1 MDYTICDA
9 GPAHLPQLAALE
21 RACFSAPWTR
31 AQLAGQLP
39 DDRHVFLI
47 AAAGE
52 TVLGYANFLH
62 VLDEGDIGNVAVAP
76 EHRRQGIAD
85 ALLIGSQFIGDDS
98 VCLVLGDNIF
108 YSPNFQDYLDRAVQQ
123 KSGACVFGYYV
134 DDPRAFGVVE
144 FDGQGRAI
152 SIEEKPRYPKSNY
165 IIPGLYFYDNSVM
178 EIARGLK
185 PSARGELEITDVNIE
200 YMKRG
205 QLHVEKLDRD
215 FVWLDA
221 GTADNLLESA
231 QVVRRVQDE
240 TGRYIACPEEIAY
253 ARGYISRQ
261 TLLRHAE
268 ELNKTLYGRYLECL

>member
-9 GPAHLPQLAALE
+9 AAAHLPQLAALE

-108 YSPNFQDYLDRAVQQ
+108 YSPNFQDCLDRAVQQ

-144 FDGQGRAI
+144 FDDQGRAI

-268 ELNKTLYGRYLECL
+268 ELNKTLYGRYRECL

>member
-1 MDYTICDA
+1 M
-9 GPAHLPQLAALE
+9 
-21 RACFSAPWTR
+21 SM
-31 AQLAGQLP
+31 
-39 DDRHVFLI
+39 
-47 AAAGE
+47 
-52 TVLGYANFLH
+52 
-62 VLDEGDIGNVAVAP
+62 
-76 EHRRQGIAD
+76 
-85 ALLIGSQFIGDDS
+85 
-98 VCLVLGDNIF
+98 
-108 YSPNFQDYLDRAVQQ
+108 
-123 KSGACVFGYYV
+123 
-134 DDPRAFGVVE
+134 RAFGVVE

-221 GTADNLLESA
+221 GTAENLLESA

-261 TLLRHAE
+261 TLLRHAAD
-268 ELNKTLYGRYLECL
+268 LSKTLYGRYLECL

>member
-9 GPAHLPQLAALE
+9 AAAHLPQLAALE

-144 FDGQGRAI
+144 FDDQGRAI

-185 PSARGELEITDVNIE
+185 PSARGELEITDVNAE

-221 GTADNLLESA
+221 GTAENLLESA

>member
-9 GPAHLPQLAALE
+9 AAAHLPQLAALE

-108 YSPNFQDYLDRAVQQ
+108 YSPNFQDCLDRAVQQ